1 MNQSQKIKTMPHTKR
16 TFEPEG
22 FVPPYWDK
30 EAMTGIHIISNSLE
44 EEATHLLV
52 AGLSRLLPLLDVNL
66 GLNTV
71 IFSKLMRVTHY
82 MFIQSRDLKTNW
94 RVN

>member
-1 MNQSQKIKTMPHTKR
+1 MPHTKR
-16 TFEPEG
+16 ILEPEG
-22 FVPPYWDK
+22 FVPPHWDK
-30 EAMTGIHIISNSLE
+30 EASSGIRVISNSLE

-52 AGLSRLLPLLDVNL
+52 AGLTRLLPLLDVNL

-82 MFIQSRDLKTNW
+82 MFIQSRDSKTNW
-94 RVN
+94 RVT

>member
-1 MNQSQKIKTMPHTKR
+1 MPHTKR
-16 TFEPEG
+16 ILEPEG

-30 EAMTGIHIISNSLE
+30 ETSAGVRVISNSLE
-44 EEATHLLV
+44 EEAAHVLV

-82 MFIQSRDLKTNW
+82 IFVQ
-94 RVN
+94 

>member
-1 MNQSQKIKTMPHTKR
+1 MPQIKR
-16 TFEPEG
+16 ILEPEG
-22 FVPPYWDK
+22 FVPPFWDK
-30 EAMTGIHIISNSLE
+30 EAMAGIQVISNSLE

-52 AGLSRLLPLLDVNL
+52 AGLTRLLPLLEVNL

-82 MFIQSRDLKTNW
+82 MFI
-94 RVN
+94 